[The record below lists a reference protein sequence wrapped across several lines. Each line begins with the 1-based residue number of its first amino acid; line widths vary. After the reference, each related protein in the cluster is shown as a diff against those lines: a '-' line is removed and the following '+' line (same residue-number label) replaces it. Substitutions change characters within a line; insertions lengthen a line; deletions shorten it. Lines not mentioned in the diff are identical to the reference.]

1 MLLRFSHR
9 AQRNSKGSHRRGG
22 ATAQEGLGSIERQT
36 MSTISGIEFSIGL
49 RHVLEDS
56 LDIIRGKKLDDQRR
70 ELVLRKVGEFMNK
83 AKNGSEAIGAA
94 VFVDAEGAPETVEA
108 YALLFHHLKRIFPDL
123 VGKIKT
129 TADVLQRLDQNEN
142 VSQRGRQ

>member
-1 MLLRFSHR
+1 
-9 AQRNSKGSHRRGG
+9 
-22 ATAQEGLGSIERQT
+22 

-56 LDIIRGKKLDDQRR
+56 LEIIRGRKLGDQRR

-83 AKNGSEAIGAA
+83 AKNGSDAIGAA

-123 VGKIKT
+123 VEKIKT
-129 TADVLQRLDQNEN
+129 TADVLQRLDHNEIVPPKGRKEAGLLIETLLDSLDYEAAAN
-142 VSQRGRQ
+142 AYNPAETSQMM